1 MAKSLPSSPRKGED
15 RGPSPR
21 TRASDEWDRAFAEG
35 AARANPPG
43 LPGEAFSARWAD
55 APRSLRASPNTTRFG
70 LEAPLLVN
78 EARGAAIL
86 PVGGGAGGAA
96 PTPAEPP
103 PPQSMAQTVLR
114 ALMYGLINTVVCAPV
129 MIGFAAIIFRHQ
141 DFHRDP
147 AVYAQL
153 VKLVLFSA
161 AVHQT
166 AFTTTSSLPFAI
178 GQVQDAGL
186 IFLSKIAADVAEAM
200 KDEPV
205 EHMVATALT
214 TLAISTGLLGLALMV
229 TGYFKLAGLVQY
241 LPLPVVGGER

>member
-1 MAKSLPSSPRKGED
+1 
-15 RGPSPR
+15 
-21 TRASDEWDRAFAEG
+21 
-35 AARANPPG
+35 
-43 LPGEAFSARWAD
+43 
-55 APRSLRASPNTTRFG
+55 
-70 LEAPLLVN
+70 
-78 EARGAAIL
+78 
-86 PVGGGAGGAA
+86 
-96 PTPAEPP
+96 
-103 PPQSMAQTVLR
+103 
-114 ALMYGLINTVVCAPV
+114 

-229 TGYFKLAGLVQY
+229 TGCAAPASNADSKRLLQALTPSAPSLTRFVELV
-241 LPLPVVGGER
+241 